1 MHSRAKKK
9 TKNDKHMQKTSKQR
23 QNTTKTTTKGKKRQK
38 KAIDIFAFFYFFL
51 KIWLNNFGKI
61 VRFPACVII
70 SRFCSHFSTNLEL
83 RHGDVQI
90 CRDVVETL
98 ARAHIYNFTYMYAVP
113 KYVETMRKWL

>member
-1 MHSRAKKK
+1 MQPQMAQDHD
-9 TKNDKHMQKTSKQR
+9 TMDKE
-23 QNTTKTTTKGKKRQK
+23 TKGKKRQK
-38 KAIDIFAFFYFFL
+38 QAIDIFAFFHFFL

-98 ARAHIYNFTYMYAVP
+98 ARAHIYNFTYVRGAQIC
-113 KYVETMRKWL
+113 

>member
-1 MHSRAKKK
+1 MQKLQQTA
-9 TKNDKHMQKTSKQR
+9 TNDKKRQTHMQKQATQGKQR
-23 QNTTKTTTKGKKRQK
+23 QKT
-38 KAIDIFAFFYFFL
+38 AIDIFAFFQFFL
-51 KIWLNNFGKI
+51 KILLNNFGKI